1 MNQEKTK
8 ALCHADAIEAMLER
22 WGGILQPLF
31 IEDLQGAVYE
41 LRSLTNSVQD
51 LKLARDAAI
60 ERSQKLL
67 DAKQHWLEKCGS
79 LQAELVAE
87 AARTA
92 EQKLRADQMTQQHA
106 EQAAMNRQA
115 RKELAS
121 LHVQTPLS
129 IERINELEAQAGLD
143 HYELVR
149 LVERDYAAARQQTQ
163 RELDELK
170 AKTVRIGLDVDSAL
184 RGQVNES
191 SPIASRLKMLASL
204 QSQKP

>member
-1 MNQEKTK
+1 M
-8 ALCHADAIEAMLER
+8 
-22 WGGILQPLF
+22 
-31 IEDLQGAVYE
+31 
-41 LRSLTNSVQD
+41 
-51 LKLARDAAI
+51 
-60 ERSQKLL
+60 
-67 DAKQHWLEKCGS
+67 
-79 LQAELVAE
+79 AE

-115 RKELAS
+115 RQELAS

-170 AKTVRIGLDVDSAL
+170 AKTVRIGLDVDAAL

-191 SPIASRLKMLASL
+191 SPIASRLKMLASR